1 MKCVNIGDDFS
12 MRNQKVGDFSM
23 RRKFTL
29 KDHGEKKIASR
40 SKYIDSSIDIQN
52 SEEFKQSVNIK
63 MRRR

>member
-1 MKCVNIGDDFS
+1 
-12 MRNQKVGDFSM
+12 M

-29 KDHGEKKIASR
+29 KDHGGKKIASR

-52 SEEFKQSVNIK
+52 TEEFKQSINIK

>member
-1 MKCVNIGDDFS
+1 
-12 MRNQKVGDFSM
+12 M

-52 SEEFKQSVNIK
+52 TEEFKQSVNIK
-63 MRRR
+63 MRKVGS